1 MLNMSEVIKKVEN
14 VIGEKRFG
22 AREDVRNILL
32 KNCKRLAEE
41 CNPFNGD
48 YVVLLQKGSNFIK
61 FEEET
66 TFLKKR
72 TKTLHHAYRV
82 KIYGPY
88 NEQIFYA
95 NVLGPAVKKFKSV
108 VV

>member
-1 MLNMSEVIKKVEN
+1 MSEVIKEVKN
-14 VIGEKRFG
+14 VVNEKQFG

-48 YVVLLQKGSNFIK
+48 YVVLCQKGSNFIK

-72 TKTLHHAYRV
+72 TQTLHHAYRV

-88 NEQIFYA
+88 HEQIYYV
-95 NVLGPAVKKFKSV
+95 NVLGPVVKEFQSV